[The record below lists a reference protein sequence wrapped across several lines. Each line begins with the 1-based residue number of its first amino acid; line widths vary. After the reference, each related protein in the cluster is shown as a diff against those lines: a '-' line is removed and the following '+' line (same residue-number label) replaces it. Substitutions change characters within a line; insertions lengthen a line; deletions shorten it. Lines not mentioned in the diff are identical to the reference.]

1 LNSGHLLARKD
12 ASSGGKRAQ
21 SKRSAGKRAAVIPPD
36 YVSEVSATVI
46 AFNEED
52 DLEECLRSLTWCHEI
67 ILVDSGSQDRTGEI
81 AARYGA
87 KIFVRPFEGFSSQ
100 KNFAAEQ
107 ATGDWI
113 LSVDADEAVS
123 PELREEICQ
132 RLASETRL
140 AGFAIPRRNMW
151 LGTAIHH
158 GGWYPDHTVRL
169 YRRGAGSWQGHSHE
183 QVVVTG
189 AAGVLR
195 HDLIHKSLRDIHDHL
210 RKGLLSSVLE
220 LKEAK
225 SRPLR
230 LCWFFPFA
238 VLRDCLRDFWA
249 GPKTMLA
256 LRLIYKSRVKNK
268 VDLVWLIPFYPF
280 LRFFYMYV
288 LRLGFLDGREGFW
301 LAYTSAIVD
310 AMKYLKI
317 WEHFVRQRGK
327 ATARQ
332 AALEDTTKLYR
343 SASQ

>member
-1 LNSGHLLARKD
+1 MNA
-12 ASSGGKRAQ
+12 
-21 SKRSAGKRAAVIPPD
+21 PD
-36 YVSEVSATVI
+36 NALRVSATVI
-46 AFNEED
+46 AFNEEE

-67 ILVDSGSQDRTGEI
+67 ILVDSGSQDRSREI

-87 KIFVRPFEGFSSQ
+87 RIFVRPFEGFSNQ

-113 LSVDADEAVS
+113 LSIDADEAVS
-123 PELREEICQ
+123 LELREEICQ

-140 AGFAIPRRNMW
+140 AGFAIPRRNLW
-151 LGTAIHH
+151 LGTAIRH
-158 GGWYPDHTVRL
+158 GGWYPDLTLRL
-169 YRRGAGSWQGHSHE
+169 YRRGAGVWQGHSHE

-189 AAGVLR
+189 ATGVLR
-195 HDLIHKSLRDIHDHL
+195 HDLIHKSLRDMHDHL

-225 SRPLR
+225 SRR
-230 LCWFFPFA
+230 LQLFWFFPLA

-249 GPKTMLA
+249 GPKTLFA
-256 LRLIYKSRVKNK
+256 LRLIYKNRVKNK

-327 ATARQ
+327 ATEQQ

>member
-1 LNSGHLLARKD
+1 MRAPPSLGHLSGALAVV
-12 ASSGGKRAQ
+12 AVQSGGADLRLRAQ
-21 SKRSAGKRAAVIPPD
+21 IQSRRRPALTQLDSAPR
-36 YVSEVSATVI
+36 VSATVI
-46 AFNEED
+46 AFNEEE

-67 ILVDSGSQDRTGEI
+67 ILVDSGSQDRSREI

-87 KIFVRPFEGFSSQ
+87 RIFVRPFEGFSNQ

-113 LSVDADEAVS
+113 LSIDADEAVS

-158 GGWYPDHTVRL
+158 GGWYPDLTLRL
-169 YRRGAGSWQGHSHE
+169 YRRGAGVWQGHSHE
-183 QVVVTG
+183 QVVVAG
-189 AAGVLR
+189 PAGVLR
-195 HDLIHKSLRDIHDHL
+195 HDLIHKSLRDMHDHL

-238 VLRDCLRDFWA
+238 VLRDCLRDFWD
-249 GPKTMLA
+249 GPKTLYV
-256 LRLIYKSRVKNK
+256 LRLIYKDRVKNK
-268 VDLVWLIPFYPF
+268 VDLVWL
-280 LRFFYMYV
+280 
-288 LRLGFLDGREGFW
+288 
-301 LAYTSAIVD
+301 
-310 AMKYLKI
+310 
-317 WEHFVRQRGK
+317 
-327 ATARQ
+327 
-332 AALEDTTKLYR
+332 
-343 SASQ
+343 

>member
-1 LNSGHLLARKD
+1 LTELD
-12 ASSGGKRAQ
+12 
-21 SKRSAGKRAAVIPPD
+21 SALR
-36 YVSEVSATVI
+36 VSATVI
-46 AFNEED
+46 TFNEEE

-67 ILVDSGSQDRTGEI
+67 ILVDSGSQDRSREI

-87 KIFVRPFEGFSSQ
+87 RIFVRSFEGFSNQ

-107 ATGDWI
+107 ASGDWI
-113 LSVDADEAVS
+113 LSIDADEAVS

-140 AGFAIPRRNMW
+140 AGFAIPRRNLW
-151 LGTAIHH
+151 LGTPIRH
-158 GGWYPDHTVRL
+158 GGWYPDLTLRL
-169 YRRGAGSWQGHSHE
+169 YRRGAGVWQGHSHE
-183 QVVVTG
+183 QVVVAGPTG
-189 AAGVLR
+189 VMR
-195 HDLIHKSLRDIHDHL
+195 HDLIHKSLRDMHDHL

-225 SRPLR
+225 SRR
-230 LCWFFPFA
+230 LQLFLFFPLA

-249 GPKTMLA
+249 GQKTLFA
-256 LRLIYKSRVKNK
+256 LRLIYKNRMKNK
-268 VDLVWLIPFYPF
+268 VDLVWLIPLYPF

-301 LAYTSAIVD
+301 LAYTSAVVD

-327 ATARQ
+327 ATERQ